1 MKKGQNKVIF
11 LSAMFIN
18 FLILL
23 SAVLFVTLYTHKNS
37 ETEAAEKLSADV
49 SVVLDETNKDTA
61 VKHLSVL
68 RGRLVEIQILS
79 HYDIQNALMNEIN
92 TISSYQDFA
101 NPYLKDFKF
110 VVPNSSNIGEI
121 CEELISQID
130 DQVSIIR
137 FGEKDA

>member
-11 LSAMFIN
+11 LSSMFIN
-18 FLILL
+18 VLILL

-37 ETEAAEKLSADV
+37 ETEAEKLSADV

-79 HYDIQNALMNEIN
+79 HYDIQNALMHEIN
-92 TISSYQDFA
+92 AIATYQDIA